1 LKVAVGDRA
10 STIGSC
16 KDLSRSV
23 PSFCSHLVAKLP
35 SRAAERGHPRHLHLP
50 PRADGTYYTTFTPSP
65 IRTTCSASLCA
76 ATPQTIP
83 FSFRYVPSS
92 NGYAFT
98 NAGGTS
104 IVPLKNGNT
113 MEFTFTGTSYLNVNG
128 CKVWTDPVMIIT
140 LSATTYTGIAED
152 FYHQEACNGY
162 SAADCECANDV
173 EG

>member
-1 LKVAVGDRA
+1 MQRSIALSAFFLLA
-10 STIGSC
+10 SCGQAPVTGS
-16 KDLSRSV
+16 
-23 PSFCSHLVAKLP
+23 
-35 SRAAERGHPRHLHLP
+35 GTGTP
-50 PRADGTYYTTFTPSP
+50 PTPTPTASGGPLEDGTYYTTFTPSP